1 MSRVSV
7 TKISVTEEN
16 DISDHSDE
24 EYDSIREA
32 VLDLTSTIKKR
43 KIALEQYYSEEGD
56 NAIEVVSVISGM
68 YQFSGT
74 SVLEEYLVEICFN
87 VDISPFLKLEAASSL
102 LMFEEFEDCSDDEDY
117 DKDIASKTRQRNARR
132 KKKGFEALAYVC
144 LDMDGVPTPCK
155 ISSTFKLMNSPE
167 HKWAS
172 DINFREIISDH
183 ELECEFRYKTI
194 LAVEGRDI
202 KEENFFITSALFEF
216 LTLKSNSVYFR
227 IMAAQYLLTRQKLDK
242 KKMVVVENTVVGF
255 AVDDELNYDRRA
267 DAADLLLSVGSAESK
282 NLATN
287 VIIALGN
294 LDRRGHTV
302 FDNAQNVH
310 TEGVESSVAEILE
323 SLFVAQEG
331 LKQHSF
337 DSVVSAVSKVVRL
350 EGDSICECDHKN
362 CDKCKICKKSKN
374 KSLCTEFR
382 RKRDALKLAL
392 TRIEIDRGIYSVYSL
407 SLSNVLVHLWTYI
420 VGHEHEKDMTTRLIE
435 ELVEMSATCS
445 TGYISRLANVLSGFG
460 DFSVRISW
468 EDQIVA
474 NFTGRLN
481 AAARNITNNPEYYKS
496 PKDFMIVEMWLR
508 KNPDVL
514 KDMADTSSTYN
525 RVAIGKGVELSENSS
540 IETVTA
546 TYLKT
551 DRERKLKTCV
561 EDFASYILDEL
572 SEDSTVQYGSRPNF
586 LMFFIDNVSKIREEL
601 AQEFKDLI
609 SNDSFELY
617 FRKAIMS
624 YEGN

>member
-1 MSRVSV
+1 
-7 TKISVTEEN
+7 
-16 DISDHSDE
+16 
-24 EYDSIREA
+24 
-32 VLDLTSTIKKR
+32 
-43 KIALEQYYSEEGD
+43 
-56 NAIEVVSVISGM
+56 
-68 YQFSGT
+68 
-74 SVLEEYLVEICFN
+74 
-87 VDISPFLKLEAASSL
+87 
-102 LMFEEFEDCSDDEDY
+102 
-117 DKDIASKTRQRNARR
+117 
-132 KKKGFEALAYVC
+132 
-144 LDMDGVPTPCK
+144 
-155 ISSTFKLMNSPE
+155 
-167 HKWAS
+167 
-172 DINFREIISDH
+172 
-183 ELECEFRYKTI
+183 
-194 LAVEGRDI
+194 
-202 KEENFFITSALFEF
+202 
-216 LTLKSNSVYFR
+216 
-227 IMAAQYLLTRQKLDK
+227 
-242 KKMVVVENTVVGF
+242 
-255 AVDDELNYDRRA
+255 
-267 DAADLLLSVGSAESK
+267 
-282 NLATN
+282 
-287 VIIALGN
+287 
-294 LDRRGHTV
+294 
-302 FDNAQNVH
+302 
-310 TEGVESSVAEILE
+310 
-323 SLFVAQEG
+323 
-331 LKQHSF
+331 
-337 DSVVSAVSKVVRL
+337 
-350 EGDSICECDHKN
+350 
-362 CDKCKICKKSKN
+362 
-374 KSLCTEFR
+374 LCTEFR